1 MKKPAFKSVVSLF
14 SALAIL
20 LAALALALLIPKTLP
35 ATSSPNNGGREV
47 AVPAGIQQVICPTLP
62 GEGAKAWVEGISET
76 GSAPLTD
83 TSGNALAKDAA
94 HSVGKSG
101 LTLAVKPVAGKNAA
115 ALGYVSSNGKED
127 ENGFFAGLC
136 AAPTNR
142 AYFLT
147 PGTTTGNASTLHL
160 LNPSGAPLTARIQ
173 IWTEQGPLAA
183 KVTQNIP
190 ARASTSLVLDGQA
203 PGYNRLGVLV
213 EAEGKGVSSWVSSTL
228 ATGAQKA
235 GAVHSP
241 ALAAPSQEVLIPAAK
256 ITVKSS
262 LRVLNPSREVANL
275 QVSLLDVKGETP
287 VPAPNKLQVATGA
300 VFDIP
305 LAGVKD
311 GLAAVKVQSDQPV
324 VAAVFAPEIYAK
336 KDTLAV
342 YPSVPPSTS
351 GAVLTNQQ
359 AANLV
364 FESGKE
370 QKIVLSSAGKTQ
382 EVAVKPGVLT
392 LVKVPAGVW
401 QWQSET
407 ALHAGQLVGDPAG
420 TFRTIG
426 VGKAAR
432 EIAAI
437 TVKTNP

>member
-1 MKKPAFKSVVSLF
+1 MKKPAYKSWLSLF

-20 LAALALALLIPKTLP
+20 LAAVALALVIPKTLL
-35 ATSSPNNGGREV
+35 ATSSPKNSGREV
-47 AVPAGIQQVICPTLP
+47 AVPAGIQQVVCPGLP
-62 GEGAKAWVEGISET
+62 GEGATAWVEGISEA

-83 TSGNALAKDAA
+83 ASGNALAKESA

-101 LTLAVKPVAGKNAA
+101 LTLKVKPVAGKNAA
-115 ALGYVSSNGKED
+115 ALGYVSSSGKEG
-127 ENGFFAGLC
+127 ENGFFAGVC

-160 LNPSGAPLTARIQ
+160 VNPSGAPLTARIQ
-173 IWTEQGPLAA
+173 IWTEQGPLAT
-183 KVTQNIP
+183 KVTQKIP
-190 ARASTSLVLDGQA
+190 ARASSSLVLDGQA

-213 EAEGKGVSSWVSSTL
+213 EAEGKGVRSWVSSTL

-241 ALAAPSQEVLIPAAK
+241 ALATPSHEVLIPAAK
-256 ITVKSS
+256 ITGKSS
-262 LRVLNPSREVANL
+262 LRVLNPSREVATL
-275 QVSLLDVKGETP
+275 QVSLLDTSGETP
-287 VPAPNKLQVATGA
+287 VSAPKKLQVSTGA

-305 LAGVKD
+305 LGGVKD
-311 GLAAVKVQSDQPV
+311 GLAAVKVKSDQPV
-324 VAAVFAPEIYAK
+324 VAAVFAQEIFAAHN
-336 KDTLAV
+336 TLAV
-342 YPSVPPSTS
+342 YPSVPTNTS
-351 GAVLTNQQ
+351 GAALSNQQ
-359 AANLV
+359 ATHLA
-364 FESGKE
+364 FDSAKE
-370 QKIVLSSAGKTQ
+370 QKIVLSSAGKTK
-382 EVAVKPGVLT
+382 EVAVKPGALT
-392 LVKVPAGVW
+392 LVKIPEGVW

-426 VGKAAR
+426 VGKAVR

>member
-62 GEGAKAWVEGISET
+62 GGGAKAWVEGISET

-83 TSGNALAKDAA
+83 ASGNALAKDAA

-147 PGTTTGNASTLHL
+147 PTGNASTLRL

-241 ALAAPSQEVLIPAAK
+241 ALAAPSQEVLIPVAK
-256 ITVKSS
+256 ITGKSS

-311 GLAAVKVQSDQPV
+311 GLAAVKVKSDQPV
-324 VAAVFAPEIYAK
+324 VAAVFAPEIFAAHS
-336 KDTLAV
+336 TLAV
-342 YPSVPPSTS
+342 YPSVPASPS
-351 GAVLTNQQ
+351 
-359 AANLV
+359 
-364 FESGKE
+364 
-370 QKIVLSSAGKTQ
+370 
-382 EVAVKPGVLT
+382 
-392 LVKVPAGVW
+392 
-401 QWQSET
+401 
-407 ALHAGQLVGDPAG
+407 
-420 TFRTIG
+420 
-426 VGKAAR
+426 
-432 EIAAI
+432 
-437 TVKTNP
+437 

>member
-35 ATSSPNNGGREV
+35 ATSSPSNGDREV

-83 TSGNALAKDAA
+83 ASGNALAKDAA

-101 LTLAVKPVAGKNAA
+101 LTLQVKPVAGKNAA

-190 ARASTSLVLDGQA
+190 ARAS
-203 PGYNRLGVLV
+203 
-213 EAEGKGVSSWVSSTL
+213 
-228 ATGAQKA
+228 
-235 GAVHSP
+235 
-241 ALAAPSQEVLIPAAK
+241 
-256 ITVKSS
+256 SS
-262 LRVLNPSREVANL
+262 L
-275 QVSLLDVKGETP
+275 
-287 VPAPNKLQVATGA
+287 
-300 VFDIP
+300 
-305 LAGVKD
+305 
-311 GLAAVKVQSDQPV
+311 
-324 VAAVFAPEIYAK
+324 
-336 KDTLAV
+336 
-342 YPSVPPSTS
+342 
-351 GAVLTNQQ
+351 
-359 AANLV
+359 
-364 FESGKE
+364 
-370 QKIVLSSAGKTQ
+370 
-382 EVAVKPGVLT
+382 
-392 LVKVPAGVW
+392 
-401 QWQSET
+401 
-407 ALHAGQLVGDPAG
+407 
-420 TFRTIG
+420 
-426 VGKAAR
+426 
-432 EIAAI
+432 
-437 TVKTNP
+437 